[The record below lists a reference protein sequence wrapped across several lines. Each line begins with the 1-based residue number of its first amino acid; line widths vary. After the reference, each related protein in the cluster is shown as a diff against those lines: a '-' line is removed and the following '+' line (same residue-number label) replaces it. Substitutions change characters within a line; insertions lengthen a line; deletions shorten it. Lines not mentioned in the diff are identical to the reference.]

1 VSAATELYLLG
12 EAALAQGDQVTARK
26 AWESASQADG
36 RLTED
41 GPSVK
46 ALASRALARL
56 K

>member
-1 VSAATELYLLG
+1 VSAGTVLYLLG
-12 EAALAQGDQVTARK
+12 EAALAQGNQAAARE
-26 AWESASQADG
+26 AWEAASQADG

-46 ALASRALARL
+46 ALAARALARL